1 MNLKEISTEQV
12 KDYIRQ
18 ELAKGREMEEIV
30 KELLENRDDVILLSN
45 DDATAE
51 QQIRD
56 LAERDRKRLS
66 GG

>member
-1 MNLKEISTEQV
+1 MNVKEISTEQV

-18 ELAKGREMEEIV
+18 ERAKGRQMEEIV

-56 LAERDRKRLS
+56 LAERDRKRIS